1 MRINIEID
9 DQLMRDAMRVAGTQT
24 KRAAVEN
31 ALKLLVRL
39 NKQEGIRRFRGKIK
53 WQGNLSAHGRAAFE
67 SC

>member
-9 DQLMRDAMRVAGTQT
+9 DQLMRDAMRVAGTPT

-53 WQGNLSAHGRAAFE
+53 WQGNLERSRT
-67 SC
+67 SRV